1 MWRPFRKSSPAA
13 SVDAAWWREAS
24 ALADDPAAAAID
36 ALEQRA
42 SVDHV
47 EDADRQR
54 EMIAGL
60 RQLAEI
66 ASRPELPAIATQHRV
81 IGADT
86 CHFIGP
92 ASRVAETDSSGKLFL
107 TSTRLVLVTGGVAA
121 WPWHRVT
128 HVMRVDRDVV
138 FSVSGAD
145 PVQVRLNTFGEALVV
160 RHIAQRVERLSSR
173 RGSAPHAGQSRV

>member
-1 MWRPFRKSSPAA
+1 MWRPFRKSTPAA
-13 SVDAAWWREAS
+13 SADAAWWRDAS
-24 ALADDPAAAAID
+24 AVADAPTDDAIA

-42 SVDHV
+42 SFESV

-66 ASRPELPAIATQHRV
+66 ATSPELPVVLTQHRV

-92 ASRVAETDSSGKLFL
+92 ASRVGGTDSSGKLFL
-107 TSTRLVLVTGGVAA
+107 TSTRLVLVTGAVAA

-128 HVMRVDRDVV
+128 SVARMDRDLI
-138 FSVSGAD
+138 FTMSGAE
-145 PVQVRLNTFGEALVV
+145 PVHVRLNTFGEALVV
-160 RHIAQRVERLSSR
+160 RQVADRLTSR
-173 RGSAPHAGQSRV
+173 RASVAHAGHSRV

>member
-1 MWRPFRKSSPAA
+1 MWRPFRKSAPAA
-13 SVDAAWWREAS
+13 SADGGWWREAS
-24 ALADDPAAAAID
+24 AVADAPTDAAID

-42 SVDHV
+42 TFDSV

-66 ASRPELPAIATQHRV
+66 TSSSELPVVVTQHRV

-92 ASRVAETDSSGKLFL
+92 ASRVGGTDSSGKLFL
-107 TSTRLVLVTGGVAA
+107 TSTRVVLVTGTVAG

-128 HVMRVDRDVV
+128 SVARVDRDVI
-138 FSVSGAD
+138 FTVSGAD
-145 PVQVRLNTFGEALVV
+145 AVHVRLNTFGEALVV
-160 RHIAQRVERLSSR
+160 LNISQRTRH
-173 RGSAPHAGQSRV
+173 GG

>member
-1 MWRPFRKSSPAA
+1 MWKPFRKSSPAS
-13 SVDAAWWREAS
+13 SVDAAWWREAA
-24 ALADDPAAAAID
+24 ALADTPNEAAIS

-42 SVDHV
+42 TVAHG

-66 ASRPELPAIATQHRV
+66 ASQPTLPAIVTQHRV
-81 IGADT
+81 IGTDT

-107 TSTRLVLVTGGVAA
+107 TSTRLVLVTGTVAA

-128 HVMRVDRDVV
+128 NVARIDRDVV
-138 FSVSGAD
+138 FTVSGAEAL
-145 PVQVRLNTFGEALVV
+145 QVRLNTFGEALVV
-160 RHIAQRVERLSSR
+160 RQITQRLTSR
-173 RGSAPHAGQSRV
+173 RASGPHVDQSRI

>member
-1 MWRPFRKSSPAA
+1 MWRPFRKSSPA
-13 SVDAAWWREAS
+13 SSEDAAWWREAS
-24 ALADDPAAAAID
+24 AVADAPSEAAIA
-36 ALEQRA
+36 ALERRA
-42 SVDHV
+42 TLDHV

-60 RQLAEI
+60 RQLADV
-66 ASRPELPAIATQHRV
+66 ASQPTLPSVATQHRV
-81 IGADT
+81 IGSDT

-107 TSTRLVLVTGGVAA
+107 TSTRIVLVTGSVAA

-128 HVMRVDRDVV
+128 SVGRVDRDVV
-138 FSVSGAD
+138 FTVAGGD

-160 RHIAQRVERLSSR
+160 RHVAERLSTKR
-173 RGSAPHAGQSRV
+173 VGAPHADHSRI

>member
-1 MWRPFRKSSPAA
+1 MWRPFRKSPPASPI
-13 SVDAAWWREAS
+13 DAAWWREA
-24 ALADDPAAAAID
+24 AVVEEAPTDAAID

-42 SVDHV
+42 TFEHA

-60 RQLAEI
+60 RQLVEV
-66 ASRPELPAIATQHRV
+66 ASQTTLPSVVTQHRV
-81 IGADT
+81 IGTDI

-107 TSTRLVLVTGGVAA
+107 TSTRLVLVTGTVAT

-128 HVMRVDRDVV
+128 SVARVDRDVA
-138 FSVSGAD
+138 FTVSGAEA
-145 PVQVRLNTFGEALVV
+145 VQVRLNTFGEALVV
-160 RHIAQRVERLSSR
+160 RQIAERLTSR
-173 RGSAPHAGQSRV
+173 RARARDAGQSRI

>member
-1 MWRPFRKSSPAA
+1 VWRPFRKSSAAA
-13 SVDAAWWREAS
+13 SADATWWRDAS
-24 ALADDPAAAAID
+24 EIAGAPTEAAIA

-42 SVDHV
+42 TFDPI

-66 ASRPELPAIATQHRV
+66 AASADLPAVVTQHRV
-81 IGADT
+81 IGSDT

-92 ASRVAETDSSGKLFL
+92 ASRVGGTDSSGKLFL
-107 TSTRLVLVTGGVAA
+107 TSTRLVLVTGAVAS

-128 HVMRVDRDVV
+128 SVARVDRDVI
-138 FSVSGAD
+138 FSVSGGDA
-145 PVQVRLNTFGEALVV
+145 VHVRLNTFGEALVV
-160 RHIAQRVERLSSR
+160 HHLAERLSSR
-173 RGSAPHAGQSRV
+173 RTSGSHAGQSRI

>member
-1 MWRPFRKSSPAA
+1 MAGAPT
-13 SVDAAWWREAS
+13 ET
-24 ALADDPAAAAID
+24 AIG

-42 SVDHV
+42 TFDHV

-66 ASRPELPAIATQHRV
+66 ASDPDLAAVATQHRV
-81 IGADT
+81 TGADT

-92 ASRVAETDSSGKLFL
+92 ASRVGGMDSGGKLFL
-107 TSTRLVLVTGGVAA
+107 TSTRVVLVTGAVAA

-128 HVMRVDRDVV
+128 SVARVDRDVV
-138 FSVSGAD
+138 FTVSGAD
-145 PVQVRLNTFGEALVV
+145 AVHVRLNTFGEALVV
-160 RHIAQRVERLSSR
+160 RHVAERLASR
-173 RGSAPHAGQSRV
+173 RASAPHAGQSRH